1 MKRTIILFLFAMLGI
16 IGIQAD
22 GRKMNVDDAIYMWVN
37 GSSVCYRLSQ
47 MPQIKF
53 VDETFVLLIDGV
65 EQLRVKTSSLEDI
78 TLTYGEYQTST
89 PTDEHSVNT
98 TDTPVRKVGKYI
110 TGGRLI
116 IVKDGKQYNAKGH
129 LISHK

>member
-1 MKRTIILFLFAMLGI
+1 MKRTIILFLFALLGVA
-16 IGIQAD
+16 GIQAD
-22 GRKMNVDDAIYMWVN
+22 GRKMKVDDAIYMWVD

-53 VDETFVLLIDGV
+53 VDEAFVLLIDGV

-78 TLTYGEYQTST
+78 TMTYGVYQSST
-89 PTDEHSVNT
+89 PTDEKSVNIA
-98 TDTPVRKVGKYI
+98 DTPVRKVGKYI

-116 IVKDGKQYNAKGH
+116 IVKDGKQFDAQGR
-129 LISHK
+129 LISK

>member
-1 MKRTIILFLFAMLGI
+1 MKRTFVLFLFAIFGVI
-16 IGIQAD
+16 ASRAD
-22 GRKMNVDDAIYMWVN
+22 IKMNVDDAIYMWVD

-53 VDETFVLLIDGV
+53 VDDNFVLLIDGV

-78 TLTYGEYQTST
+78 TVTYGEYQSST
-89 PTDEHSVNT
+89 PTDEKSVNIA
-98 TDTPVRKVGKYI
+98 DTPVRKVGKYI

-116 IVKDGKQYNAKGH
+116 IVKDGKQYDAQGH
-129 LISHK
+129 LILK

>member
-1 MKRTIILFLFAMLGI
+1 MKRTIILFLVSLFGV
-16 IGIQAD
+16 IGIHAID
-22 GRKMNVDDAIYMWVN
+22 RKMNVDDAIYMWVN

-53 VDETFVLLIDGV
+53 VDDNFVLLIDGV

-78 TLTYGEYQTST
+78 TLTYGEYQSST
-89 PTDEHSVNT
+89 PTDDKSVST
-98 TDTPVRKVGKYI
+98 TDTPVQKVGKYI

-116 IVKDGKQYNAKGH
+116 IVKDGKQYDAQGR
-129 LISHK
+129 LISKK

>member
-1 MKRTIILFLFAMLGI
+1 MKRTFILFLVALLGA
-16 IGIQAD
+16 IGIQAA
-22 GRKMNVDDAIYMWVN
+22 GRKMNIDDAIYMWVN

-53 VDETFVLLIDGV
+53 VDEAFVLLIDGV

-78 TLTYGEYQTST
+78 TMTYGVYQSST
-89 PTDEHSVNT
+89 PTDDKSVST
-98 TDTPVRKVGKYI
+98 TDTPVQKVGKYI

-116 IVKDGKQYNAKGH
+116 IVKDGKQYDAKGH
-129 LISHK
+129 LISNK

>member
-1 MKRTIILFLFAMLGI
+1 MKRTIILFLFALLGV
-16 IGIQAD
+16 IGIQAG

-78 TLTYGEYQTST
+78 TLTYGEYLTST
-89 PTDEHSVNT
+89 STDEKSIKT
-98 TDTPVRKVGKYI
+98 TNTPVRKVGKYI

-116 IVKDGKQYNAKGH
+116 IVKDGKQFDAQGR
-129 LISHK
+129 LISK